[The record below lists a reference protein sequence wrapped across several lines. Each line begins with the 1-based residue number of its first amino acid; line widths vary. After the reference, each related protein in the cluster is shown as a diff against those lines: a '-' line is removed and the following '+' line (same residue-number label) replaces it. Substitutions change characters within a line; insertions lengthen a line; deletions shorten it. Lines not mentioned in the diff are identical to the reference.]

1 MRRPLATRSL
11 ASSLAVFVVTLLAL
25 PAAARAEGFSIG
37 ARAGTTGIGPE
48 LAFAVGPHLDVRVP
62 VGIYSY
68 DDVYDKTGVRYDA
81 TLELRNALLL
91 ADFHPG
97 GGGFR
102 VSAGGGWDDNR
113 LKVSAPV
120 SELVRRYR
128 PELAPLIPANSGTIH
143 GEATGSSFAPYL
155 GLGWGGAGGGRGG
168 GRGGITFDVG
178 VLYQGSPQVDLTTDL
193 NVVSPVPGVLR
204 SVLDAAT
211 AEEEQRLERELED
224 YKYYPVVALGIVFR
238 P

>member
-1 MRRPLATRSL
+1 VRSPHGAHSFASLLAALVL
-11 ASSLAVFVVTLLAL
+11 ASLAL
-25 PAAARAEGFSIG
+25 PGAVRAEGFSIG

-48 LAFAVGPHLDVRVP
+48 LAFGVGPHLDVRIP
-62 VGIYSY
+62 VGVYSY
-68 DDVYDKTGVRYDA
+68 DDVYDKTGIRYDA
-81 TLELRNALLL
+81 KLELRNALLL

-120 SELVRRYR
+120 RELVRRYR
-128 PELAPLIPANSGTIH
+128 PELAPLVPTNAGTIH

-155 GLGWGGAGGGRGG
+155 GLGWGSATGHNGGGRW
-168 GRGGITFDVG
+168 GISFDVG
-178 VLYQGSPQVDLTTDL
+178 VIYQGSPHVDLTTDL
-193 NVVSPVPGVLR
+193 NVGIPIPG
-204 SVLDAAT
+204 SVQAALDLAT

>member
-1 MRRPLATRSL
+1 MRRQHASFTL
-11 ASSLAVFVVTLLAL
+11 ASSLVVLALALLAM
-25 PAAARAEGFSIG
+25 PAVARAEGFSIG

-68 DDVYDKTGVRYDA
+68 DDVYDQTGVRYDA
-81 TLELRNALLL
+81 RLELRNALLL

-102 VSAGGGWDDNR
+102 ISAGGGWDDNR

-128 PELAPLIPANSGTIH
+128 PDLVPLISGGRGTIH

-155 GLGWGGAGGGRGG
+155 GLGWGSATGGHGGGRW
-168 GRGGITFDVG
+168 GISFDVG
-178 VLYQGSPQVDLTTDL
+178 VLYQGSPHVDLTTDF
-193 NVVSPVPGVLR
+193 NVVSPVPGIVR
-204 SVLDAAT
+204 SLLDAAT
-211 AEEEQRLERELED
+211 ADEEQRLERELDD